1 MEEASVSR
9 PSVTTSLRDSV
20 ALVTVD
26 DGAQNT
32 LTRQLVDALSASL
45 IEVQD
50 QAKAIVVAGRPGYHS
65 VGLDFEILRSR
76 GGEAS
81 DLLHAGLELYLR
93 ALECPRPIVLAC
105 TGHSL
110 GVAAASLLCYDV
122 RIGAVGDFMIGMDW
136 VSHGVP
142 VPKLVIEL
150 ARARLSPRHFVMA
163 CNASQLYSP
172 AEAVEVGYLD
182 SVTTGDVVEQAYEV
196 AADLAERLDSRTFA
210 ATRTAIC
217 RNLKDVIIQTAGDLW
232 QLKRV
237 ARQDGRGGGGLV
249 GPGSLGLRC
258 LGAERQAPPEPVV
271 PIVRQLAGRPMRRWR

>member
-1 MEEASVSR
+1 M
-9 PSVTTSLRDSV
+9 RDSV

-32 LTRQLVDALSASL
+32 LTRQLIEALSTSL
-45 IEVQD
+45 LEVQD
-50 QAKAIVVAGRPGYHS
+50 QAEAIVIAGRPGYHS

-81 DLLHAGLELYLR
+81 DLLHAGIELYLR

-122 RIGAVGDFMIGMDW
+122 RIGAAGDFKIGMDW

-142 VPKLVIEL
+142 VPKLVVEL
-150 ARARLSPRHFVMA
+150 ARARLSPRRFVMA
-163 CNASQLYSP
+163 CNFSQLYSP

-182 SVTTGDVVEQAYEV
+182 YVTTQDVVEQACEA
-196 AADLAERLDSRTFA
+196 AADLAERLDSRTFT
-210 ATRTAIC
+210 ATRTATC
-217 RNLKDVIIQTAGDLW
+217 RNLKDIIIQTVGDLW
-232 QLKRV
+232 HLKH
-237 ARQDGRGGGGLV
+237 AAQQG
-249 GPGSLGLRC
+249 
-258 LGAERQAPPEPVV
+258 APP
-271 PIVRQLAGRPMRRWR
+271 GG

>member
-1 MEEASVSR
+1 MDDAHVPGLHPWVSWAASSSVMEEASVSR

-65 VGLDFEILRSR
+65 VGLDFETLRSR

-81 DLLHAGLELYLR
+81 DLLHAGIELYLR

-122 RIGAVGDFMIGMDW
+122 RIGAAGDFKIGMDW
-136 VSHGVP
+136 VSHGVA

-163 CNASQLYSP
+163 CSFSQLYSP

-182 SVTTGDVVEQAYEV
+182 YVTTGDVVEQAYEV

-210 ATRTAIC
+210 ATRTATC
-217 RNLKDVIIQTAGDLW
+217 RNLKDTIIQTAGDLW

-237 ARQDGRGGGGLV
+237 AHQDGWGGPDR
-249 GPGSLGLRC
+249 PGC
-258 LGAERQAPPEPVV
+258 GA
-271 PIVRQLAGRPMRRWR
+271 

>member
-1 MEEASVSR
+1 VEAGNVSR
-9 PSVTTSLRDSV
+9 PSVTINMRDSV

-32 LTRQLVDALSASL
+32 LTLQLIEALSASL
-45 IEVQD
+45 IEVSD
-50 QAKAIVVAGRPGYHS
+50 QAGSIVVAGRPGYHS
-65 VGLDFEILRSR
+65 AGLDFETLRSR

-81 DLLHAGLELYLR
+81 DLLHAGIELYLR

-122 RIGAVGDFMIGMDW
+122 RIGAAGDFKIGMDW
-136 VSHGVP
+136 VSQGLP

-163 CNASQLYSP
+163 CSFSQLYSP

-182 SVTTGDVVEQAYEV
+182 YVTTRDVVEQACEA

-210 ATRTAIC
+210 ATRAATC
-217 RNLKDVIIQTAGDLW
+217 RNLRDIIIQTAGDLW
-232 QLKRV
+232 HLKR
-237 ARQDGRGGGGLV
+237 AAQQ
-249 GPGSLGLRC
+249 GP
-258 LGAERQAPPEPVV
+258 
-271 PIVRQLAGRPMRRWR
+271 